1 MDLVRGIQDPQEAS
15 KKLVDYALARF
26 STDNLSCMVVR
37 FDNKALR
44 QRKNE
49 AAMGV
54 DGDQATLKGGITEAE
69 AIVAQ
74 ARRSITEADQSVE
87 SAAKEI
93 IMEETEAE
101 PGPELSLDAAKAAQK
116 TPV

>member
-1 MDLVRGIQDPQEAS
+1 MQDPQEAS

-49 AAMGV
+49 AGMGV
-54 DGDQATLKGGITEAE
+54 EGDQATLKGGVTEAE

-74 ARRSITEADQSVE
+74 ARKSIGEPEQSVE
-87 SAAKEI
+87 SAAQEI
-93 IMEETEAE
+93 IMEEAEAE
-101 PGPELSLDAAKAAQK
+101 PGPELNIEAAKAAQK
-116 TPV
+116 NKG